1 MPTPRESLVILNLIP
16 GLGPV
21 RIRSL
26 LDSCGSPEIVLHSPR
41 EFLKR
46 LPGIGDRLAEAIVSW
61 RECTSFQAE
70 LEMAERMDVRITTV
84 LDDDYPETLR
94 LLYDPPPVL
103 YSRGQWRQS
112 DADKSVAIVGTRQ
125 MTAYGCTIARKFGR
139 ELAEAGCTVISGL
152 AQGIDTAGHWG
163 ALDAGGRTIAVLGSG
178 FNAFFPEEN
187 RELAERIVGGF
198 GAVVSEFPLN
208 VRPSKTT
215 FPRRNRLV
223 AAWSQAVLVV
233 EAPHRSGALHTARLG
248 AEMGRSVFA
257 VPGPVNRTSSEGCH
271 ELLRDGAT
279 LASSSSHILIDMNWG
294 TRENPVQANL
304 DFETPPGSDQMTLD
318 AEDRL
323 ILDAIGQGH
332 HTLDLLCPA
341 TGLNAME
348 ISPRLVRLQI
358 MRILSPLPGGRFEI
372 KK

>member
-1 MPTPRESLVILNLIP
+1 MPTPREALVILNLIP

-26 LDSCGSPEIVLHSPR
+26 LDSFGNPEIILHSPR

-61 RECTSFQAE
+61 KECTSFHAE
-70 LEMAERMDVRITTV
+70 MEMAERMDVRITTV
-84 LDDDYPETLR
+84 LDDDYPEALR
-94 LLYDPPPVL
+94 QLYDPPPVL
-103 YSRGQWRQS
+103 YSRGQWLQS

-125 MTAYGCTIARKFGR
+125 MTAYGCTVARQFGR
-139 ELAEAGCTVISGL
+139 ELAEAGCAVISGL

-163 ALDAGGRTIAVLGSG
+163 ALDAGGRTVAVLGSG

-187 RELAERIVGGF
+187 RELADRIASGF

-223 AAWSQAVLVV
+223 AAWSQAILVV
-233 EAPHRSGALHTARLG
+233 EAPHRSGSLHTARLG

-257 VPGPVNRTSSEGCH
+257 VPGPINRTASEGCH

-279 LASSSSHILIDMNWG
+279 LVASSSHVLSDMNWG
-294 TRENPVQANL
+294 TQENPVQGNL
-304 DFETPPGSDQMTLD
+304 DFAAPAASGEVLLD

-323 ILDAIGQGH
+323 ILDAIEQGH
-332 HTLDLLCPA
+332 RTLDLLCPA
-341 TGLNAME
+341 TGMSAVE
-348 ISPRLVRLQI
+348 ISPRLARLQI

-372 KK
+372 RK